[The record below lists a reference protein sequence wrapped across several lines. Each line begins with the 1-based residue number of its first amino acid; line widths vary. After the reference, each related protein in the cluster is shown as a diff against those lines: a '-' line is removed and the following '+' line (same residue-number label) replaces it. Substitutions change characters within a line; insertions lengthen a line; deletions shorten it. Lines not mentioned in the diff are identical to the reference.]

1 MTVIPQI
8 SAFSKAMR
16 HVRLAFGESIVAAMM
31 ARTSLWLSDVTP
43 SQDHHCNRHSNYKS
57 YVSWR
62 ILEKAGSS
70 FFYAHEQS
78 P

>member
-1 MTVIPQI
+1 MNWNAARIKKAKAMTVIPQI

-31 ARTSLWLSDVTP
+31 ARKSLWLSDVTP

-57 YVSWR
+57 YVS
-62 ILEKAGSS
+62 
-70 FFYAHEQS
+70 
-78 P
+78 